1 MGRDRSQAI
10 VVRGDRILMVKH
22 RMDGREFYCLPGG
35 GVDEGETPAEA
46 ALRELKE
53 EACVIGQV
61 VQPINERL
69 KPDKES
75 RVFSFWVS
83 IPESAVAAPGTDP
96 EVEEGAQ
103 TIVGAEWMRLSEMSQ
118 LDQIYLWCSG
128 LKSIPVFYEM
138 LKEMKK

>member
-53 EACVIGQV
+53 EACVVGSI

-75 RVFSFWVS
+75 RVFSFWIE
-83 IPESAVAAPGTDP
+83 IPETAEAAPGVDP
-96 EVEEGAQ
+96 EVPADAQ
-103 TIVGAEWMRLSEMSQ
+103 TIVGAEWMRLDEMSQ

-138 LKEMKK
+138 LKDMKK